1 MFSKH
6 HVFWGGKEKKG
17 KEQKEVVNIKVEI
30 LIPQVLVLFYF
41 KLLHFKEHIQDDYDE
56 FIVGWVAG
64 KGRYLDF
71 GPPLPL

>member
-1 MFSKH
+1 MFRKH

-17 KEQKEVVNIKVEI
+17 KKLKEVEI
-30 LIPQVLVLFYF
+30 LIPQVLVLFDF
-41 KLLHFKEHIQDDYDE
+41 KLLHFKEHVQDDYDE

-64 KGRYLDF
+64 KGRYLGF